1 MRMLTEL
8 FARLRQWLRQK
19 PDDDVPSN
27 QNEDR
32 STLAD
37 LARLLR
43 ERAASLIP
51 RLGCAQSM
59 YVHAKR
65 RCCVA

>member
-1 MRMLTEL
+1 MFTEL

-19 PDDDVPSN
+19 PDDEVPSN

-43 ERAASLIP
+43 ESEPP
-51 RLGCAQSM
+51 R
-59 YVHAKR
+59 
-65 RCCVA
+65 